1 MLALCHDRPPN
12 TRCPARTRPV
22 PRTSRPRRWAPLP
35 PPLLSV
41 ALRSSTRSPPQKE
54 YLRRGARAM
63 YPESFETSLQLG
75 QSVLEGFNTS
85 SVDIKSIKAEV
96 RGDSGM
102 EETFE
107 EYEEWYKKNIR

>member
-1 MLALCHDRPPN
+1 
-12 TRCPARTRPV
+12 
-22 PRTSRPRRWAPLP
+22 
-35 PPLLSV
+35 
-41 ALRSSTRSPPQKE
+41 
-54 YLRRGARAM
+54 M